1 MIAADNKAYAET
13 APSPR
18 LLLGPGPS
26 NVDPRVLRALS
37 APLLGHLDPDFL
49 AIMNDVR
56 ELLQYVFRSESP
68 LTLAMSGTGSAG
80 METLF
85 VNLIEPGD
93 RIVVAVNGLF
103 GQRMVDVANRCGAEV
118 VSVEAPWGRTVGPDE
133 IQRAVAGG
141 PTRLLAV
148 VHAETSTGVLQ
159 PLTELSR
166 IAHDHGALFVA
177 DTVTS
182 LGGTAVEVQK
192 WGIDAAYSGTQ
203 KCLGCP
209 PGLSP
214 ITLGERA
221 RSALAARR
229 RKVQS
234 WYLDLTMIQNYWGED
249 RFYHHTAPVSMLFAL
264 REALRLVHAEGLSA
278 RFERHERLSAAL
290 KAGIAALGLTLFAD
304 PAHQAP
310 MLTTVNVPAG
320 IDELVVRRHLWREYG
335 IEIGGGL
342 GPVKGRIWRI
352 GLMGESCRLTSILL
366 LLAGLAAALGEQ
378 GFRADAGAALQAA
391 EHAGRSRLASASA

>member
-1 MIAADNKAYAET
+1 
-13 APSPR
+13 
-18 LLLGPGPS
+18 
-26 NVDPRVLRALS
+26 
-37 APLLGHLDPDFL
+37 
-49 AIMNDVR
+49 
-56 ELLQYVFRSESP
+56 
-68 LTLAMSGTGSAG
+68 

-93 RIVVAVNGLF
+93 RVVVGVNGLF
-103 GQRMVDVANRCGAEV
+103 GQRMVDVASRCGAEV
-118 VSVEAPWGRTVGPDE
+118 VPVEAPWGQALDPDAVE
-133 IQRAVAGG
+133 RAVAGG

-166 IAHDHGALFVA
+166 VAHDHGALFVV

-182 LGGTAVEVQK
+182 LGGTAVDVQA

-203 KCLGCP
+203 KCLSCP
-209 PGLSP
+209 PGLAP

-221 RSALAARR
+221 RSALASRQ

-234 WYLDLTMIQNYWGED
+234 WYLDLTMIQNYWGEQ

-264 REALRLVHAEGLSA
+264 REALRLVHAEGLPA
-278 RFERHERLSAAL
+278 RITRHERLSAAL

-320 IDELVVRRHLWREYG
+320 IDELAVRRHLWSQCG

-352 GLMGESCRLTSILL
+352 GLMGESCRLSSILL
-366 LLAGLAAALGEQ
+366 LLAGLAAALGAQ

-391 EHAGRSRLASASA
+391 ERAARPPAANASA